1 MIRDKGLVNQLL
13 NWTVHLS
20 PKVYTYIYTH
30 CCYYPRVPLLLH
42 GLTHVTYLTSRRI
55 ILNYTPNFDLYN
67 FLTLLT
73 VGTFRRVKKS
83 KKKKILN

>member
-1 MIRDKGLVNQLL
+1 MIRRDKGLVNQLL

-20 PKVYTYIYTH
+20 LKVYIATNH

-55 ILNYTPNFDLYN
+55 ILNYTPNFDFYN

-73 VGTFRRVKKS
+73 VGYTRQF